1 MEKKLLSAIPS
12 GHDGDGYVTID
23 GKVCAAFKIASISA
37 EVKVVSEKRRFL
49 GERMEQNAPRAMSG
63 SGKLT
68 YYHTTSALM
77 DAMKNYREGAA
88 YPAITIQYHS
98 YGDEGR
104 CEVVLRRVV
113 LNQVSFGHI
122 DDESDKA
129 IINES
134 SFTFDDFDIIERF

>member
-23 GKVCAAFKIASISA
+23 GKVCAAFKIASVSA

-63 SGKLT
+63 FGKLT

-113 LNQVSFGHI
+113 LNQVGFGSI
-122 DDESDKA
+122 NDGSDEA

-134 SFTFDDFDIIERF
+134 SFTFDDFDIIDRF

>member
-63 SGKLT
+63 LGKLT

-98 YGDEGR
+98 YGDGGR

-113 LNQVSFGHI
+113 LNQVSFGRI
-122 DDESDKA
+122 NDESDEA